1 GLYRSTDPEGNNP
14 TVLFE
19 SIKKDGGQCI
29 PHHPAANWGLVSA
42 ATDWDYHDPE
52 VQRVVEIFSR
62 HADYEK
68 FENQSKYTKNIMKFE
83 RHCAQDALARGY
95 HLGFIAGSDSHQME
109 HGIEGGILGAF
120 VPTLTS
126 ENVWNAIYNR
136 FTYGTSGA
144 RILASLKIGSH
155 HMGEEIMIPAG
166 EAVKLDVSV
175 LAVNEIRTVQ
185 IIKNNEVLV
194 EMEGCGCA
202 MDFTVE
208 DSERG
213 EEDFYYLRVEQT
225 DDHCAWCSPIW
236 VTRGK

>member
-1 GLYRSTDPEGNNP
+1 
-14 TVLFE
+14 
-19 SIKKDGGQCI
+19 
-29 PHHPAANWGLVSA
+29 
-42 ATDWDYHDPE
+42 
-52 VQRVVEIFSR
+52 
-62 HADYEK
+62 
-68 FENQSKYTKNIMKFE
+68 MKFE

-185 IIKNNEVLV
+185 IIKNNEVS
-194 EMEGCGCA
+194 G
-202 MDFTVE
+202 
-208 DSERG
+208 
-213 EEDFYYLRVEQT
+213 
-225 DDHCAWCSPIW
+225 
-236 VTRGK
+236 